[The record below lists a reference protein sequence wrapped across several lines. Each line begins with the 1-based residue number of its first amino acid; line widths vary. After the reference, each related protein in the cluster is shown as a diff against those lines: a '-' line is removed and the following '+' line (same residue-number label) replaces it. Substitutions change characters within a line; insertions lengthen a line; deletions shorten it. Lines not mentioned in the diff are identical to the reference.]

1 MSRWKET
8 FDNHPVHESLD
19 QLRSWLDVDSRK
31 LDENCIEEMRRA
43 SKALGLLKNGLK
55 QLDAEVVPF
64 SQLDA
69 LNNQLRQQNIWN
81 QVQAFSSKHTYDHIK
96 TANEAISA
104 LLHFPALLGAVSS
117 ESLDESAT
125 SAVEFSLQ
133 KLSRFISTERQKQD
147 QQISSLT
154 ERINE
159 LEQKKEK
166 LDTVIETRRQEVD
179 QQLSQWQQQFS
190 EAQEKRSESFSNWRD
205 EVSSEVSSSFDE
217 LENSKKAQMEKLQ
230 SETKKSLDA
239 LVEESKEKNQRIRD
253 LYELTSGD
261 SISGGYA
268 KTAEEES
275 TQANHW
281 RIGSV
286 VFICLTAIWLVFAY
300 SQFERAAPTFE
311 VTSAKEDSGLEGLAG
326 NARIN
331 WPRVLMSVSLTGVLL
346 FGAAFC
352 SQQSNRHRSEA
363 KSARAFALQIKALDP
378 YISSLE
384 KSDQVE
390 LKKKLTEIYFVGSN
404 DDSSSEG
411 SLDPHAVSVI
421 SKAINDA
428 LKASRS

>member
-1 MSRWKET
+1 MSRWGET
-8 FDNHPVHESLD
+8 FENHPVHESLD
-19 QLRSWLDVDSRK
+19 QLTTWLDVDPQK
-31 LDENCIEEMRRA
+31 LDEECIEEMRRA
-43 SKALGLLKNGLK
+43 LKAIEFLKSGLK
-55 QLDAEVVPF
+55 RLDPEVVPF
-64 SQLDA
+64 KQLES
-69 LNNQLRQQNIWN
+69 LNGQLRNQNLWN
-81 QVQAFSSKHTYDHIK
+81 QVQAFNSKHSLDYIK
-96 TANEAISA
+96 AANEAISG
-104 LLHFPALLGAVSS
+104 LLHIPALLGAVSV
-117 ESLDESAT
+117 ESKEESAAT
-125 SAVEFSLQ
+125 AVEFSLQ
-133 KLSRFISTERQKQD
+133 KLSGFISTERQKQD
-147 QQISSLT
+147 QHISSLT
-154 ERINE
+154 ERIAE
-159 LEQKKEK
+159 LEQQKEK
-166 LDTVIETRRQEVD
+166 LGSLIETRRQEVD

-205 EVSSEVSSSFDE
+205 EVSSEIGETFE
-217 LENSKKAQMEKLQ
+217 RLENTEKAQLEKLQ
-230 SETKKSLDA
+230 SEVKSSLDD
-239 LVEESKEKNQRIRD
+239 LVRESEEKSQRIRE

-286 VFICLTAIWLVFAY
+286 VFIFLTAIWLVFAY
-300 SQFERAAPTFE
+300 SQFERAAPTLE
-311 VTSAKEDSGLEGLAG
+311 VTSAEEDGGLEGLAG
-326 NARIN
+326 NAGIN

-352 SQQSNRHRSEA
+352 SQQSNRHRFEA

-421 SKAINDA
+421 SKAISDA